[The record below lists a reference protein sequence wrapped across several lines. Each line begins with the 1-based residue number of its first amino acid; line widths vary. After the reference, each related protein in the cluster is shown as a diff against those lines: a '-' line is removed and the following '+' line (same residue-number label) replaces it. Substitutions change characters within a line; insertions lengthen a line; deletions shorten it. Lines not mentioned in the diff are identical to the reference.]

1 MHYERA
7 TRVARI
13 AYDKKLVAICT
24 HNQFGAI
31 RKSHQRTKTKIVVA
45 AEHEIVI
52 ANVGLVEWDVDV
64 M

>member
-31 RKSHQRTKTKIVVA
+31 RKSHQRTKT